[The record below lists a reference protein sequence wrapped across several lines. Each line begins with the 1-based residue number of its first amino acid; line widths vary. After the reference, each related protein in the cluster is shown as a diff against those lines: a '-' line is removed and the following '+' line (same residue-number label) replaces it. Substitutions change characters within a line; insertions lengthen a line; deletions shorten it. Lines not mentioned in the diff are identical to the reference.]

1 MAQSPRDHLAHP
13 VPPVTLPAPSPK
25 VAVLLQVWSRD
36 QQQPHRLEEMQV
48 SASTADLLSQSLP
61 LTRCSEGS
69 SACGSLRSLR
79 PYPCQRK
86 GLQDQTGTAEI
97 RVGGKKPKMW
107 LMINVRH
114 TKLLKDVWWH
124 ACKSE
129 QKEIKFLFQERWR
142 LTVRT

>member
-1 MAQSPRDHLAHP
+1 MAESPGDHVAHP
-13 VPPVTLPAPSPK
+13 VPPVTLPAPSPEA
-25 VAVLLQVWSRD
+25 AVLLRVWSRD
-36 QQQPHRLEEMQV
+36 QQQPYHLEEMQV

-69 SACGSLRSLR
+69 SACGSPRSLG

-86 GLQDQTGTAEI
+86 GIQDQTETAEI
-97 RVGGKKPKMW
+97 RVGGWKPKMW

-114 TKLLKDVWWH
+114 TKHLEDVWWH

-129 QKEIKFLFQERWR
+129 QKEMKFLFQERWR